1 MSSDEKE
8 YRRKHIKDIQ
18 SFKLFIWKIVRNL
31 LASAEIILAYIS
43 AMNWDQASQQLVKLP
58 EIEQDCKIEA

>member
-31 LASAEIILAYIS
+31 LATAKIILAHIS

-58 EIEQDCKIEA
+58 EIQQDYKREA